1 MKLLSHI
8 VLVATAA
15 LLAVTTAMA
24 SDLTPH
30 RAEYKVRISVLSG
43 QLNTE
48 LRKTDNAY
56 VATHVVKP
64 TGVSRVLARGRMK
77 VSSEF
82 IQAEDSIRP
91 VAYHAVDTIGDDPE
105 AHITFDWEAN
115 QATGTV
121 GDEDVVLQLDGLA
134 HDTVSI
140 QYALMLDLI
149 NERPNASYV
158 LFDVDEMRAADIRNV
173 GTKTV
178 KTRAGKFD
186 VVGIQ
191 HQKVGSSRTTTLWCA
206 RELDYLPVIIEQH
219 RKGKLNFQASLT
231 SYTPL

>member
-1 MKLLSHI
+1 MKRLSHI
-8 VLVATAA
+8 ALVATAL

-24 SDLTPH
+24 RDLTPH

-56 VATHVVKP
+56 MATHVVKP
-64 TGVSRVLARGRMK
+64 TGVSRVFARGRME

-82 IQAEDSIRP
+82 IQDDDGIRP

-105 AHITFDWEAN
+105 ALISFDWEAN
-115 QATGTV
+115 KALGKV

-149 NERPNASYV
+149 NERPKANYV
-158 LFDVDEMRAADIRNV
+158 LFDVDEMRTADVRNV

-178 KTRAGKFD
+178 KTRAGKFE

-219 RKGKLNFQASLT
+219 RKGKLNFQALLT